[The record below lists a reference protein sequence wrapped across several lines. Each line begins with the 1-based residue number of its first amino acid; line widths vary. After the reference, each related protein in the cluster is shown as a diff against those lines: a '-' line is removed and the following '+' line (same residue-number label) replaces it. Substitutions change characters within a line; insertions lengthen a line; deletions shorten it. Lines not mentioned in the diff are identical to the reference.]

1 MTNKKLKISLV
12 LLLIAC
18 ILCACNRESKKE
30 DVGKPDYAVIR
41 TSKYKECKTQI
52 VLLDEN
58 LKYAGEK
65 EIDYGNVGGCGFNI
79 PTDMNGKTYEISQAY
94 GDEMFPSKII
104 EIDDNDWSCKSY
116 DFDRTNITDLAVTN
130 KYVYAIS
137 NLNGV
142 IYIEKCPINGGKKN
156 IVTMKE
162 EVEDGTG
169 IYIYNVGD
177 TLLYGILESSLSLYK
192 CDFEGKKT
200 ELLTKIKDIGEM
212 IPIFSEEYNGKLF
225 LATSKNVLLIS
236 PDTGNTETINIPEGE
251 NDIKSIYK
259 DGDILYISRAEFY
272 EQNDNT
278 EIIKYDLKSKKV
290 MDTYKVKTSLMQ
302 FEVKNNK
309 LVVITGD
316 TILKYSLKDNGQVA
330 KEGEYQV
337 KSSKYQYI
345 SAGFFVDK

>member
-1 MTNKKLKISLV
+1 M
-12 LLLIAC
+12 
-18 ILCACNRESKKE
+18 
-30 DVGKPDYAVIR
+30 
-41 TSKYKECKTQI
+41 
-52 VLLDEN
+52 LDEN
-58 LKYAGEK
+58 LKHAGEK

-142 IYIEKCPINGGKKN
+142 IYIEKCLINGGKKD

-192 CDFEGKKT
+192 V
-200 ELLTKIKDIGEM
+200 
-212 IPIFSEEYNGKLF
+212 KL
-225 LATSKNVLLIS
+225 
-236 PDTGNTETINIPEGE
+236 
-251 NDIKSIYK
+251 
-259 DGDILYISRAEFY
+259 
-272 EQNDNT
+272 
-278 EIIKYDLKSKKV
+278 
-290 MDTYKVKTSLMQ
+290 
-302 FEVKNNK
+302 
-309 LVVITGD
+309 
-316 TILKYSLKDNGQVA
+316 
-330 KEGEYQV
+330 
-337 KSSKYQYI
+337 
-345 SAGFFVDK
+345 

>member
-1 MTNKKLKISLV
+1 MINRKLKTGVCIF
-12 LLLIAC
+12 LIAC
-18 ILCACNRESKKE
+18 VFSACSGDAKKE
-30 DVGKPDYAVIR
+30 NVGKPDYAVIR

-142 IYIEKCPINGGKKN
+142 IYIEKCPINGGKKD

-212 IPIFSEEYNGKLF
+212 IPIFSEEYNGKLV

-251 NDIKSIYK
+251 NDIKSIYE

>member
-1 MTNKKLKISLV
+1 M
-12 LLLIAC
+12 
-18 ILCACNRESKKE
+18 
-30 DVGKPDYAVIR
+30 
-41 TSKYKECKTQI
+41 
-52 VLLDEN
+52 
-58 LKYAGEK
+58 
-65 EIDYGNVGGCGFNI
+65 
-79 PTDMNGKTYEISQAY
+79 
-94 GDEMFPSKII
+94 
-104 EIDDNDWSCKSY
+104 
-116 DFDRTNITDLAVTN
+116 
-130 KYVYAIS
+130 
-137 NLNGV
+137 
-142 IYIEKCPINGGKKN
+142 
-156 IVTMKE
+156 
-162 EVEDGTG
+162 
-169 IYIYNVGD
+169 
-177 TLLYGILESSLSLYK
+177 
-192 CDFEGKKT
+192 
-200 ELLTKIKDIGEM
+200 LTKIKDIGEM
-212 IPIFSEEYNGKLF
+212 IPIFSEEYNGKLV

>member
-142 IYIEKCPINGGKKN
+142 IYIEKCPINGGKKD

-177 TLLYGILESSLSLYK
+177 YFIIWN
-192 CDFEGKKT
+192 FGK
-200 ELLTKIKDIGEM
+200 
-212 IPIFSEEYNGKLF
+212 
-225 LATSKNVLLIS
+225 
-236 PDTGNTETINIPEGE
+236 
-251 NDIKSIYK
+251 
-259 DGDILYISRAEFY
+259 
-272 EQNDNT
+272 
-278 EIIKYDLKSKKV
+278 
-290 MDTYKVKTSLMQ
+290 Q
-302 FEVKNNK
+302 FKF
-309 LVVITGD
+309 I
-316 TILKYSLKDNGQVA
+316 
-330 KEGEYQV
+330 
-337 KSSKYQYI
+337 
-345 SAGFFVDK
+345 